1 MYIIITG
8 GGMIGSSL
16 AKALF
21 NNKHDV
27 VVIETSRELCDK
39 LYEETGIEVVNGNSS
54 SASILKDAGI
64 IKADVLV
71 ATSND
76 DASNL
81 ACAILA
87 KSYGVPQVIV
97 RMRNKEYAKAYKLAG
112 VNAISSVADLMV
124 NQMMLFVEKPKIKR
138 MMTIGNGKA
147 NIYSVVVP
155 INGSCV
161 GKTVLE
167 VSKHKDFPDECVL
180 VAMYNQKK
188 DILTIPRGNKKIFEQ
203 DEIFIIASPENISK
217 VSSIF
222 STIAE

>member
-21 NNKHDV
+21 SNKHDI
-27 VVIETSRELCDK
+27 VVIETKRELCDK
-39 LYEETGIEVVNGNSS
+39 LYEETGIEVINGNSS
-54 SASILKDAGI
+54 SADVLKDAGI
-64 IKADVLV
+64 MKADVLI

-81 ACAILA
+81 ACSILA
-87 KSYGVPQVIV
+87 KGYGVPQIIV

-124 NQMMLFVEKPKIKR
+124 NQMMLFVEKPRIKR

-155 INGSCV
+155 ANASCI

-167 VSKHKDFPDECVL
+167 LSKHKDFPNECIL

-203 DEIFIIASPENISK
+203 DEIFLIASPEYISK
-217 VSSIF
+217 VSKIF
-222 STIAE
+222 SEISE